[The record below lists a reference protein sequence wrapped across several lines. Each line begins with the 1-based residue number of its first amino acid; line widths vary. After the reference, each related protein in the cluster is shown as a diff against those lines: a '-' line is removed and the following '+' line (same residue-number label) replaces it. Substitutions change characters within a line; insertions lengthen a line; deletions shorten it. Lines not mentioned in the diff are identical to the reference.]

1 MKFKD
6 TELSIEDKIQIA
18 LMVKAMMKEEKKKPK
33 FPRDWIVLRKEI
45 SDYCHYESEKGKY
58 SFSTLQ
64 AKIYDTIRVCLNI
77 SRFDEMTESQVRKAR
92 EVFNFIKQERDAGD

>member
-1 MKFKD
+1 MESKN
-6 TELSIEDKIQIA
+6 TGLSIEDKIQIA

-45 SDYCHYESEKGKY
+45 EEYCRYENEKGKFA
-58 SFSTLQ
+58 FSTLQ
-64 AKIYDTIRVCLNI
+64 AKIYDAIRVCLDI

-92 EVFNFIKQERDAGD
+92 EVFNFIKQERDIGD